1 MFSSQEALMT
11 DLTLQEELS
20 HLKKQNIKLKKINDA
35 LMQRVEDSGK
45 NQYAPYTA
53 FEHSVHLAEQVREK
67 TQTLNET
74 LAKLERSNHALKQ
87 ANSKANLFQQ
97 RFLDAIESISEAFV
111 LLDEDG
117 RIILQNSN
125 FANFWSESGLPIKE
139 GANLKDLKELAKTRG
154 IIRSASPG
162 DGFASP
168 VYQLSDDRWFQLNE
182 HRTSEGGWVMLYTDI
197 TAVKTAE
204 SARYERGMAQKSLL
218 LKNLIDN
225 LSQGVVLISKQ
236 NKIEVWNKRFSEI
249 SQLSPTLLR
258 PMPST
263 SHLQNLTELDLA
275 PKASINNNYYTQTL
289 SNGTVLEI
297 RDHYLS
303 NEKIIKTYSDIT
315 ERHRYAES
323 LRKSES
329 WLRLITDNVPAM
341 IAYVGKDLKY
351 QFTNQVYVDW
361 YGWPQGGLNGL
372 ELEQSRVHLD
382 FPQLRPYVDRAL
394 KGESVSFEIEEKNK
408 FGQPSYL
415 YKSYVPNRDTNG
427 DVLGFFVLIR
437 DITERRINALALQ
450 KAHDELEVRVQERT
464 FQLQSLNDKLQVEID
479 ERRQAQSNLIKAKS
493 EAEFANSS
501 KTKFL
506 AAVSHDLLQPLN
518 AAQLF
523 TSSLMERPL
532 KSKTS
537 NLLNSVANS
546 LDDLE
551 NLICTLVDI
560 SKLDAGV
567 VKADKSSFKLS
578 ELLNNLV
585 SEYQQTS
592 KQFQVDFRYVSS
604 DVVVNSDSVLLARIL
619 RNFISNAFRYTSNG
633 KVLLGCRRQNDHV
646 SIEVWDNGMGI
657 AQDQTQEIF
666 KEFKRLSSS
675 QTAFRN
681 GLGLGLAIVDK
692 ISKVLEQPVMVK
704 STLGKG
710 SMFCVK
716 VPLGKL
722 TTVSSANDPFN
733 FTLPS
738 AVLTNREVWLID
750 NDAAVCAGMS
760 QLLEGWGCKLTTATS
775 LQNLREKVDIIND
788 HADMLIVDYHL
799 DNSVNGLN
807 VAKEINNL
815 RQQTLP
821 VMMITANYSKQLK
834 NEVTNSD
841 ILLLNKP
848 VKPMKLKTSML
859 YLLN

>member
-1 MFSSQEALMT
+1 MSEQ
-11 DLTLQEELS
+11 TLEDELAQ
-20 HLKKQNIKLKKINDA
+20 LKKQNTKLKKINDA
-35 LMQRVEDSGK
+35 LMQRVEDSGE

-74 LAKLERSNHALKQ
+74 LAKLERSNHALTQ
-87 ANSKANLFQQ
+87 ANAKANLFKQ
-97 RFLDAIESISEAFV
+97 RFVDAIESISEAFV
-111 LLDEDG
+111 LLDSDG

-125 FANFWSESGLPIKE
+125 FANFWSDSGLPTTE
-139 GANLKDLKELAKTRG
+139 GVNLKDLKELAKTRG
-154 IIRSASPG
+154 IIQRASPG
-162 DGFASP
+162 DAFASP
-168 VYQLSDDRWFQLNE
+168 VYQLSDERWFQLNE

-204 SARYERGMAQKSLL
+204 SAKYERGMAQKSLL
-218 LKNLIDN
+218 LQNLIDN
-225 LSQGVVLISKQ
+225 LSQGVVLISNH
-236 NKIEVWNKRFSEI
+236 NKIEVWNMRFAQL
-249 SQLSPTLLR
+249 SQLSPNLLR
-258 PMPST
+258 TMPMT
-263 SHLQNLTELDLA
+263 QNVQNLTELDLA
-275 PKASINNNYYTQTL
+275 PKSSTDSYYYTQTL
-289 SNGTVLEI
+289 INGTVLEI
-297 RDHYLS
+297 RDHRL
-303 NEKIIKTYSDIT
+303 NNGKIIKTYSDIT

-372 ELEQSRVHLD
+372 ELEQSRVHSN
-382 FPQLRPYVDRAL
+382 FTNLRPYVDRAL
-394 KGESVSFEIEEKNK
+394 EGESVSFAIEEKNK
-408 FGQPSYL
+408 LGETNYL
-415 YKSYVPNRDTNG
+415 LKSYVPNRDIND

-437 DITERRINALALQ
+437 DITERKKDALALQ
-450 KAHDELEVRVQERT
+450 KAHDQLEVRVQERT
-464 FQLQSLNDKLQVEID
+464 FQLQSSNDKLQVEVE
-479 ERRQAQSNLIKAKS
+479 ERRQAQTNLLKAKS

-523 TSSLMERPL
+523 TSSLMETAL
-532 KSKTS
+532 EKKTQK
-537 NLLNSVANS
+537 LLSSVINS

-578 ELLNNLV
+578 ELLNNIV
-585 SEYQQTS
+585 SEYQQS
-592 KQFQVDFRYVSS
+592 SAQFQVELHYVSS

-619 RNFISNAFRYTSNG
+619 RNFLSNAFRYTNG
-633 KVLLGCRRQNDHV
+633 KVLLGCRRKGNHIY
-646 SIEVWDNGMGI
+646 IEVWDNGTGI
-657 AQDQTQEIF
+657 AKDQIQEIF
-666 KEFKRLSSS
+666 KEFKRLKSS
-675 QTAFRN
+675 QTAYRN

-692 ISKVLEQPVMVK
+692 ISKVLEQPIGVS

-710 SMFCVK
+710 SVFSVK
-716 VPLGKL
+716 VPLGEISDL
-722 TTVSSANDPFN
+722 PQANSPDN
-733 FTLPS
+733 FIVDSQELAQS
-738 AVLTNREVWLID
+738 NIWLID
-750 NDAAVCAGMS
+750 NDASVCAGML
-760 QLLEGWGCKLTTATS
+760 QLLEGWACVVTTALS
-775 LQNLREKVDIIND
+775 LKDLKEQVDINHD
-788 HADMLIVDYHL
+788 HADILIVDYHL
-799 DNSVNGLN
+799 DDGKNGLE
-807 VAKEINNL
+807 VAKEINSL
-815 RQQTLP
+815 REEPLP

-834 NEVTNSD
+834 DEVKSRG

-859 YLLN
+859 YLLK

>member
-1 MFSSQEALMT
+1 MNEQALK
-11 DLTLQEELS
+11 EELAQ
-20 HLKKQNIKLKKINDA
+20 LKSQNTKLKKINDA
-35 LMQRVEDSGK
+35 LMQRVEDSGE

-74 LAKLERSNHALKQ
+74 LAKLECSNRALKQ
-87 ANSKANLFQQ
+87 ANAKANLFKQ
-97 RFLDAIESISEAFV
+97 RFVDAIESISEAFV
-111 LLDEDG
+111 LLDSDG

-125 FANFWSESGLPIKE
+125 FANFWRDSGLPIKE
-139 GANLKDLKELAKTRG
+139 GVHLKDLKELAKTRG
-154 IIRSASPG
+154 IIRRASPG
-162 DGFASP
+162 DAFASP

-182 HRTSEGGWVMLYTDI
+182 HSTSEGGWVMLYTDI
-197 TAVKTAE
+197 TAVKAAE

-218 LKNLIDN
+218 LQNLIDN
-225 LSQGVVLISKQ
+225 LSQGVVLISGQ
-236 NKIEVWNKRFSEI
+236 NEIEVWNMRFALI
-249 SQLSPTLLR
+249 SKLPPNLLR
-258 PMPST
+258 SMPST
-263 SHLQNLTELDLA
+263 KNLFNLTELDLA
-275 PKASINNNYYTQTL
+275 PKSTIDSDYYTQTL
-289 SNGTVLEI
+289 TDGTVLEI
-297 RDHYLS
+297 RDHRL
-303 NEKIIKTYSDIT
+303 NNGKIIKTYSDIT

-341 IAYVGKDLKY
+341 NAYVGKDLKY

-372 ELEQSRVHLD
+372 ELEQSRVHSN
-382 FPQLRPYVDRAL
+382 FTQLKPYVDRAL
-394 KGESVSFEIEEKNK
+394 KGESVSFEIEEKNRL
-408 FGQPSYL
+408 GEPSYL
-415 YKSYVPNRDTNG
+415 LKSYVPNRDVNG

-437 DITERRINALALQ
+437 DITERRKNALALQ
-450 KAHDELEVRVQERT
+450 KAHDQLEIRVEERT
-464 FQLQSLNDKLQVEID
+464 FQLQSLNDKLQIEVE
-479 ERRQAQSNLIKAKS
+479 ERRQAQANLLKAKS

-523 TSSLMERPL
+523 TSSLMEKPL
-532 KSKTS
+532 ENKTKT
-537 NLLNSVANS
+537 LLSSVVNS

-592 KQFQVDFRYVSS
+592 EQFQVELHYVSS
-604 DVVVNSDSVLLARIL
+604 DVVVHSDSVLLARIL
-619 RNFISNAFRYTSNG
+619 RNFISNAFRYTGNG
-633 KVLLGCRRQNDHV
+633 KVLLGCRRQGDHV
-646 SIEVWDNGMGI
+646 SIEVWDNGTGI
-657 AQDQTQEIF
+657 AQDQIKEIF
-666 KEFKRLSSS
+666 KEFKRLKSS
-675 QTAFRN
+675 QIAFQN

-692 ISKVLEQPVMVK
+692 ISKVLEHPVRVN

-710 SMFCVK
+710 SVFSVK
-716 VPLGKL
+716 VPLGKISDL
-722 TTVSSANDPFN
+722 PQSNDPLN
-733 FTLPS
+733 FILETP
-738 AVLTNREVWLID
+738 VLAQRKIWLID
-750 NDAAVCAGMS
+750 NDANVCAGMS
-760 QLLEGWGCKLTTATS
+760 QLLAGWDCVVTTATS
-775 LQNLREKVDIIND
+775 LKHLQQQVDISCD
-788 HADMLIVDYHL
+788 HADILIVDYHL
-799 DNSVNGLN
+799 DDGVNGLD
-807 VAKEINNL
+807 VATEINNL
-815 RQQTLP
+815 RDKPLP

-834 NEVTNSD
+834 NEVKNSD

-859 YLLN
+859 YLLK